1 MEAGVLF
8 SGGKDS
14 SLAAIMLARDYGVEL
29 NTCVFDPGRE
39 VPEVRA
45 AAAALDLPFKKR
57 VLGRDLL
64 SEAVDLL
71 LTCGYPNDAIDM
83 VHRAAVEALSRE
95 YAVVADGT
103 RRDDRVPRLERS
115 EVQHLEMTTGCSY
128 VRPLFG
134 YGKREV
140 ERLAGR
146 LLVVRYG
153 ETGSIGNGDYEG
165 EIRNALRARGVNPAL
180 FFPLR
185 HPQSLVVARKDT

>member
-29 NTCVFDPGRE
+29 NTCVFDPDRE

-64 SEAVDLL
+64 QEAVDLL

-83 VHRAAVEALSRE
+83 VHRMAVEILSAE

-115 EVQHLEMTTGCSY
+115 EVQHLEMISGCSY

-140 ERLAGR
+140 ERLSGR

-165 EIRNALRARGVNPAL
+165 EIRDALRARGIDSAS
-180 FFPLR
+180 FFPPGHL
-185 HPQSLVVARKDT
+185 QSLVVGRKDT